1 MSEPVA
7 SRWSAERADAM
18 AGVALAAAGLPGAR
32 RLVRYGTNAIFE
44 VPGTG
49 LALRLT
55 PAGTRVTPVE
65 TQVAFARWAQG
76 RGCEIGP
83 PAALPVV
90 RDGLEG
96 GVASFW
102 AWLEADGERAGPEAY
117 APALRAFHD
126 AVHDCPLE
134 LPRWNPFGRLE
145 DRWTDPGVVAVLGA
159 PLAAALRDRS
169 TGLAGSPLLQ
179 QDVQVIHGDA
189 HAGNLLHCAGTYV
202 WTDFDLIARGP
213 ATDDLASYGLA
224 VRRFGRPE
232 HELGVVLERY
242 GASEAER
249 AQLELVTLVKE
260 LLSLAWLST
269 ALTRTGAGDELV
281 RRAVSVVDETP
292 LRWQP
297 F

>member
-1 MSEPVA
+1 VSELPP
-7 SRWSAERADAM
+7 SRWSAERADEI
-18 AGVALAAAGLPGAR
+18 AGVALAAVGLPGER

-44 VPGTG
+44 LPGPA

-55 PAGTRVTPVE
+55 PPGTRVTPVE
-65 TQVAFARWAQG
+65 TQVEFARWAQG

-83 PAALPVV
+83 PADLPVL
-90 RDGLEG
+90 REGLEG

-102 AWLEADGERAGPEAY
+102 AWLVADAERAGPEQY

-126 AVHDCPLE
+126 AVRECPLE

-145 DRWTDPGVVAVLGA
+145 DRWTDPAVVATLGE
-159 PLAAALRDRS
+159 PLAAALRERS
-169 TGLAGSPLLQ
+169 ASLARSPLLQ

-189 HAGNLLHCAGTYV
+189 HAGNLLHCAGVYV
-202 WTDFDLIARGP
+202 WTDFDLIAHGP

-232 HELGVVLERY
+232 HELGIVLERY
-242 GASEAER
+242 GASEAQR
-249 AQLELVTLVKE
+249 AQLALVTLVKE

-269 ALTRTGAGDELV
+269 TLTRAGAGEELV